1 MAGRGLSKRVEAL
14 EVMEPDIQHGMPFLW
29 FAGQSLDDA
38 LAYAGLTLEDNISAI
53 EITGPGG
60 CPIHDRERGRLNP
73 LTDVSASSLRG
84 KLGNAE

>member
-14 EVMEPDIQHGMPFLW
+14 EVMEPDEYRGMPFLW

-38 LAYAGLTLEDNISAI
+38 LAFAGLTLDDHIYAI

-60 CPIHDRERGRLNP
+60 CSIHERERSRLF
-73 LTDVSASSLRG
+73 
-84 KLGNAE
+84 